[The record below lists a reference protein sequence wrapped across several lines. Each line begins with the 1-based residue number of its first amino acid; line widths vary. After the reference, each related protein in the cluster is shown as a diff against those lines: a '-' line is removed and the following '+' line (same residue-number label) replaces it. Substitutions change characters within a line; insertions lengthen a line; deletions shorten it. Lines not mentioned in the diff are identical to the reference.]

1 MSDDRALEK
10 VLDLRQRQEDKAM
23 KQWADAQAQENSF
36 RVQLERVREF
46 KALYIEEMNRKTG
59 QNLDMNHYLAYQGFI
74 DKLEGVE
81 ERQAQAL
88 EQIKLRVQSLKQ
100 EYLKRR
106 QDREIIE
113 SLIKKHREAR
123 LKKEAMAEAK
133 LSDDLVSSKAAR
145 ELIARALE
153 SG

>member
-10 VLDLRQRQEDKAM
+10 VLDLRKRNEDKAM

-36 RVQLERVREF
+36 RVQLQRVREF
-46 KALYIEEMNRKTG
+46 KALYIEEMKQKTG
-59 QNLDMNHYLAYQGFI
+59 QSLDMNHYLAYQGFI

-88 EQIKLRVQSLKQ
+88 AQMEERVRTLKQ
-100 EYLKRR
+100 AYLKRR
-106 QDREIIE
+106 QEREIIE

-145 ELIARALE
+145 ELIARSLE
-153 SG
+153 SN